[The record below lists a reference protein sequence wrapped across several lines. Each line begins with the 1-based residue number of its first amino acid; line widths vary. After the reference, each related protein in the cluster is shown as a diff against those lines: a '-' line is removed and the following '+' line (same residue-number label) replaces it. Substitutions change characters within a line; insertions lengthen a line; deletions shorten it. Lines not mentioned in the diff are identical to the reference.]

1 MEAAAFLS
9 DARPSSALRRARRMS
24 TSMRRKEPVAEH
36 RRTSRRVEIGAP
48 PAVHVP
54 FEAIMRH
61 SRTIH
66 VVLRQ
71 FGVPARD
78 QPDVMQEIFLSAWRS
93 VEGGGFRPRPEVPL
107 KKALQSWLFAVT
119 WHHIFHYRERLYRWY
134 RELAAFAAPGIAS
147 HAPSPFDQVEAR
159 MALRCLERL
168 KPEVGAVLAGTA
180 VGCTAEEIAAEL
192 GAHPGTTNKRMH
204 RGRKQLRKIL
214 R

>member
-1 MEAAAFLS
+1 M
-9 DARPSSALRRARRMS
+9 
-24 TSMRRKEPVAEH
+24 TRKEAVAE
-36 RRTSRRVEIGAP
+36 RRGASRRVEMGSR

-61 SRTIH
+61 SGMLH
-66 VVLRQ
+66 AVLRQ
-71 FGVPARD
+71 FGIPARD

-119 WHHIFHYRERLYRWY
+119 WHHIFHYRERLYRWH
-134 RELAAFAAPGIAS
+134 RELATLAAPGMAI
-147 HAPSPFDQVEAR
+147 HAPSPFGQVEAR

-168 KPEVGAVLAGTA
+168 KPELRAVLASAALGY
-180 VGCTAEEIAAEL
+180 TAEEIAGEF

-204 RGRKQLRKIL
+204 RGRRQLRKVL